1 MSTIHIEYGSYV
13 HAVGELE
20 MSFRRS
26 ALMTDAQTPYAERI
40 EIDLVGELIGTS
52 VSDINSKVAA
62 LIAGYAY
69 NGYDFKVKDDSGT
82 LLRLSIASSGT
93 LGGVRIIR
101 PPSFPSN
108 KDGAYATFMP
118 YQISL
123 QADVPVTNPETV
135 LVSFQESLSFSGGGP
150 VYEYLETR
158 IGPPQRQ
165 RVTDQSVYMATQE
178 GSAVGLYNIPTIP
191 SPLWPANQV
200 RQRAVNATGGKLVGS
215 GANRKYMFKGVRW
228 RYEFKSATPLL
239 GDPHDWGN
247 E

>member
-1 MSTIHIEYGSYV
+1 
-13 HAVGELE
+13 

-26 ALMTDAQTPYAERI
+26 ALLTDAQTPYAERI
-40 EIDLVGELIGTS
+40 EVDLVGELVGTS
-52 VSDINSKVAA
+52 VSDINTKVAA

-69 NGYDFKVKDDSGT
+69 GGSDFKVVNDSGT

-93 LGGVRIIR
+93 LGGIRIIR

-123 QADVPVTNPETV
+123 QADVPVTNPDTV
-135 LVSFQESLSFSGGGP
+135 LVSFQETLSFSGGGP

-158 IGPPQRQ
+158 VGPPQRQ

-191 SPLWPANQV
+191 SAIWPANQV
-200 RQRAVNATGGKLVGS
+200 RNRSVSAIGGKLVGS
-215 GANRKYMFKGVRW
+215 GANRRYMYKGVRW
-228 RYEFKSATPLL
+228 RYEYKSASPLY
-239 GDPHDWGN
+239 GEPHHWGN